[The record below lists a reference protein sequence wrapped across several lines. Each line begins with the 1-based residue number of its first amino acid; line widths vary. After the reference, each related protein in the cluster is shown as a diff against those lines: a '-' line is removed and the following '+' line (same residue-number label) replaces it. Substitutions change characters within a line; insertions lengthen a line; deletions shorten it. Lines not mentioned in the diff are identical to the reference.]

1 MYIPNIVYLKETMI
15 TTAVTHVT
23 IYSFPFFSFHI
34 NVNICPPKKSF
45 VAEISLWSLF
55 RLVLHAF

>member
-1 MYIPNIVYLKETMI
+1 MRERNNAGWSKVNKKYIPNIVYLKETMI

-34 NVNICPPKKSF
+34 NVNICLPS
-45 VAEISLWSLF
+45 
-55 RLVLHAF
+55 